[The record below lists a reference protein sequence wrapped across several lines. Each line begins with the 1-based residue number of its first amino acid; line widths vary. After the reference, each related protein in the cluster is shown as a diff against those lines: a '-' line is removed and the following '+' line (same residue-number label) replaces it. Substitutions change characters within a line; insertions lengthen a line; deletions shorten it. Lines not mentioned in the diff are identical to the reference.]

1 VNAALA
7 VIAAVTVAGAV
18 IAVSAREPRG
28 TVLGLLIV
36 LLGAPLIADPWPG
49 PIPILA
55 RLAAAL
61 LAARLLVIGVRG
73 DEESA
78 GSGIGWPAEA
88 LAAAAA
94 AIVGFGSHGL
104 GAPGLG
110 PAEAQAAGFAL
121 AALAIAP
128 LVTGRDVA
136 RLGAGSILLVE
147 AALLVRQ
154 GLGPT
159 ASDGEQLVAA
169 LLTIGLGGAVAVI
182 ASAARSSGG
191 LGMVDDAGPAV
202 PRRSRRRTGPDA
214 HQIGLWPFEPQAV
227 DARRLDAPHAGTEP

>member
-1 VNAALA
+1 M
-7 VIAAVTVAGAV
+7 
-18 IAVSAREPRG
+18 
-28 TVLGLLIV
+28 IV
-36 LLGAPLIADPWPG
+36 LLGAPLSAAPWPG
-49 PIPILA
+49 PVPILA

-73 DEESA
+73 DDEGA

-88 LAAAAA
+88 RAAPAA
-94 AIVGFGSHGL
+94 AIVGYGSHGL

-110 PAEAQAAGFAL
+110 PPEAQAAGFAL

-128 LVTGRDVA
+128 LITGRDVA
-136 RLGAGSILLVE
+136 RIGAGSILLVQ

-159 ASDGEQLVAA
+159 GSDGEQLVAS

-182 ASAARSSGG
+182 ASAAHAAGG
-191 LGMVDDAGPAV
+191 LGRIDEAEPRTPRTLTGR
-202 PRRSRRRTGPDA
+202 RRSGRR
-214 HQIGLWPFEPQAV
+214 IGLHEFEPQAV
-227 DARRLDAPHAGTEP
+227 RTGHVETDRAGTEP